1 MKKHKFKILTFVAVA
16 AALAGTGCFKS
27 IGYETFYVLRPWAQ
41 EGTVKTPIPREDM
54 LAYAFDADTTE
65 WSVLSYEDAVAGI
78 ITSRRTGEKL
88 RPIAQ
93 GEPYEIDGNENWLAM
108 QLNGPRFLIL
118 AVDQSNRLYGFTE
131 QAIGENLPQMHVS
144 VTFYPKEKGKRFLK
158 GKWIMCNDFYT
169 EPEPEPEP
177 EPAPEPE
184 PEPCVPADC
193 SSYSIASLSA
203 IVGQC
208 GHPKNYSTCS
218 PGCDQ
223 PTKYAC
229 LYPKADIES
238 TWKYTRENCPEP
250 NELSDGKT
258 FEFAGGA
265 TETRYKVCR
274 CPTAYNKTDATC
286 KNINTSEVAGASGNI
301 VCSERSKPVS
311 GSDPTFTPASCGSI
325 LGLDESDV
333 CVDKETN
340 VTYGKYCKCDG
351 PSYSSSSCPNTTA
364 LVCKTSTSTN
374 WQYIK
379 CL

>member
-169 EPEPEPEP
+169 EPEPEPDPDPENP
-177 EPAPEPE
+177 DTPDNPDNPGTEDPNPDDPGTPDDPDTPDTPAPDDPDTPENPENPDTPENPDVPDNPNPDTPDEPA
-184 PEPCVPADC
+184 
-193 SSYSIASLSA
+193 
-203 IVGQC
+203 
-208 GHPKNYSTCS
+208 
-218 PGCDQ
+218 
-223 PTKYAC
+223 
-229 LYPKADIES
+229 
-238 TWKYTRENCPEP
+238 
-250 NELSDGKT
+250 
-258 FEFAGGA
+258 
-265 TETRYKVCR
+265 
-274 CPTAYNKTDATC
+274 
-286 KNINTSEVAGASGNI
+286 
-301 VCSERSKPVS
+301 VS
-311 GSDPTFTPASCGSI
+311 G
-325 LGLDESDV
+325 V
-333 CVDKETN
+333 R
-340 VTYGKYCKCDG
+340 
-351 PSYSSSSCPNTTA
+351 PS
-364 LVCKTSTSTN
+364 LFR
-374 WQYIK
+374 
-379 CL
+379 

>member
-169 EPEPEPEP
+169 EPEPEPDPDPENP
-177 EPAPEPE
+177 DTPDNPDNPGTEDPNPDDPGTPDDPDTPDTPAPDDPDTPENPENPDTPENPDVPDNPNPDTPDEPA
-184 PEPCVPADC
+184 
-193 SSYSIASLSA
+193 
-203 IVGQC
+203 
-208 GHPKNYSTCS
+208 
-218 PGCDQ
+218 
-223 PTKYAC
+223 
-229 LYPKADIES
+229 
-238 TWKYTRENCPEP
+238 
-250 NELSDGKT
+250 
-258 FEFAGGA
+258 
-265 TETRYKVCR
+265 
-274 CPTAYNKTDATC
+274 
-286 KNINTSEVAGASGNI
+286 
-301 VCSERSKPVS
+301 VS
-311 GSDPTFTPASCGSI
+311 GAR
-325 LGLDESDV
+325 
-333 CVDKETN
+333 
-340 VTYGKYCKCDG
+340 
-351 PSYSSSSCPNTTA
+351 SS
-364 LVCKTSTSTN
+364 LFR
-374 WQYIK
+374 
-379 CL
+379 

>member
-1 MKKHKFKILTFVAVA
+1 MRPNIHYPTAVRRRYKA
-16 AALAGTGCFKS
+16 CLCGSSYTVTCTSNIQPGADSCTSINADGSKS
-27 IGYETFYVLRPWAQ
+27 TKY
-41 EGTVKTPIPREDM
+41 
-54 LAYAFDADTTE
+54 
-65 WSVLSYEDAVAGI
+65 VAG
-78 ITSRRTGEKL
+78 S
-88 RPIAQ
+88 
-93 GEPYEIDGNENWLAM
+93 
-108 QLNGPRFLIL
+108 
-118 AVDQSNRLYGFTE
+118 
-131 QAIGENLPQMHVS
+131 
-144 VTFYPKEKGKRFLK
+144 
-158 GKWIMCNDFYT
+158 C
-169 EPEPEPEP
+169 PEPE
-177 EPAPEPE
+177 
-184 PEPCVPADC
+184 CVPSDC

-203 IVGQC
+203 VVGQC

>member
-144 VTFYPKEKGKRFLK
+144 VTFYPKEKGRRFLK

-169 EPEPEPEP
+169 EPEPEPDPDP
-177 EPAPEPE
+177 ENPDTPDNPDNPGTEDPNPDDHQLRTIPIRPKIPTPRKTRMCPIIRIRTLPTNRQFPAPAR
-184 PEPCVPADC
+184 PCFD
-193 SSYSIASLSA
+193 
-203 IVGQC
+203 
-208 GHPKNYSTCS
+208 N
-218 PGCDQ
+218 
-223 PTKYAC
+223 
-229 LYPKADIES
+229 
-238 TWKYTRENCPEP
+238 R
-250 NELSDGKT
+250 KT
-258 FEFAGGA
+258 
-265 TETRYKVCR
+265 
-274 CPTAYNKTDATC
+274 
-286 KNINTSEVAGASGNI
+286 I
-301 VCSERSKPVS
+301 
-311 GSDPTFTPASCGSI
+311 
-325 LGLDESDV
+325 
-333 CVDKETN
+333 
-340 VTYGKYCKCDG
+340 
-351 PSYSSSSCPNTTA
+351 
-364 LVCKTSTSTN
+364 
-374 WQYIK
+374 
-379 CL
+379 

>member
-88 RPIAQ
+88 QPIAQ

-108 QLNGPRFLIL
+108 QLNGPRFFIL

-169 EPEPEPEP
+169 EPEPEPDPDPENP
-177 EPAPEPE
+177 DTPDNPDNPGTEDPNPDDPGTPDDPDTPDTPAPDDPDTPENPENPDTPENPDVPDNPNPDTPDEPA
-184 PEPCVPADC
+184 
-193 SSYSIASLSA
+193 
-203 IVGQC
+203 
-208 GHPKNYSTCS
+208 
-218 PGCDQ
+218 
-223 PTKYAC
+223 
-229 LYPKADIES
+229 
-238 TWKYTRENCPEP
+238 
-250 NELSDGKT
+250 
-258 FEFAGGA
+258 
-265 TETRYKVCR
+265 
-274 CPTAYNKTDATC
+274 
-286 KNINTSEVAGASGNI
+286 
-301 VCSERSKPVS
+301 VS
-311 GSDPTFTPASCGSI
+311 G
-325 LGLDESDV
+325 V
-333 CVDKETN
+333 R
-340 VTYGKYCKCDG
+340 
-351 PSYSSSSCPNTTA
+351 PS
-364 LVCKTSTSTN
+364 LFR
-374 WQYIK
+374 
-379 CL
+379 

>member
-88 RPIAQ
+88 QPIAQ

-108 QLNGPRFLIL
+108 QLNGPRFFIL

-169 EPEPEPEP
+169 EPEPEPDPDPENP
-177 EPAPEPE
+177 DTPDNPDNPGTEDPNPDDPGTPDDPDTPDTPAPDDPDTPENPENPDTPENPDVPDNPNPDTPDEPA
-184 PEPCVPADC
+184 
-193 SSYSIASLSA
+193 
-203 IVGQC
+203 
-208 GHPKNYSTCS
+208 
-218 PGCDQ
+218 
-223 PTKYAC
+223 
-229 LYPKADIES
+229 
-238 TWKYTRENCPEP
+238 
-250 NELSDGKT
+250 
-258 FEFAGGA
+258 
-265 TETRYKVCR
+265 
-274 CPTAYNKTDATC
+274 
-286 KNINTSEVAGASGNI
+286 
-301 VCSERSKPVS
+301 VS
-311 GSDPTFTPASCGSI
+311 GAR
-325 LGLDESDV
+325 
-333 CVDKETN
+333 
-340 VTYGKYCKCDG
+340 
-351 PSYSSSSCPNTTA
+351 SS
-364 LVCKTSTSTN
+364 LFR
-374 WQYIK
+374 
-379 CL
+379 

>member
-1 MKKHKFKILTFVAVA
+1 MLQALVPSRNRSRVFRQTVRHTALPAFRLLSDNAVIPKTT
-16 AALAGTGCFKS
+16 ALA
-27 IGYETFYVLRPWAQ
+27 VP
-41 EGTVKTPIPREDM
+41 
-54 LAYAFDADTTE
+54 DA
-65 WSVLSYEDAVAGI
+65 
-78 ITSRRTGEKL
+78 TSRQNM
-88 RPIAQ
+88 P
-93 GEPYEIDGNENWLAM
+93 
-108 QLNGPRFLIL
+108 
-118 AVDQSNRLYGFTE
+118 V
-131 QAIGENLPQMHVS
+131 
-144 VTFYPKEKGKRFLK
+144 
-158 GKWIMCNDFYT
+158 
-169 EPEPEPEP
+169 
-177 EPAPEPE
+177 
-184 PEPCVPADC
+184 
-193 SSYSIASLSA
+193 
-203 IVGQC
+203 
-208 GHPKNYSTCS
+208 
-218 PGCDQ
+218 
-223 PTKYAC
+223 
-229 LYPKADIES
+229 YPKADIES

>member
-88 RPIAQ
+88 QPIAQ

-144 VTFYPKEKGKRFLK
+144 VTFYPKEKGRRFLK

-169 EPEPEPEP
+169 EPEPEPDPDPENP
-177 EPAPEPE
+177 DTPDNPDNPGTEDPNPDDPGTPDDPDTPENPDTPDTPAPDDPDTPENPDTSENPDVPDNPNPDTPDEPA
-184 PEPCVPADC
+184 
-193 SSYSIASLSA
+193 
-203 IVGQC
+203 
-208 GHPKNYSTCS
+208 
-218 PGCDQ
+218 
-223 PTKYAC
+223 
-229 LYPKADIES
+229 
-238 TWKYTRENCPEP
+238 
-250 NELSDGKT
+250 
-258 FEFAGGA
+258 
-265 TETRYKVCR
+265 
-274 CPTAYNKTDATC
+274 
-286 KNINTSEVAGASGNI
+286 
-301 VCSERSKPVS
+301 VS
-311 GSDPTFTPASCGSI
+311 GAR
-325 LGLDESDV
+325 
-333 CVDKETN
+333 
-340 VTYGKYCKCDG
+340 
-351 PSYSSSSCPNTTA
+351 SS
-364 LVCKTSTSTN
+364 LFR
-374 WQYIK
+374 
-379 CL
+379 

>member
-54 LAYAFDADTTE
+54 LTYAFDADTTE

-88 RPIAQ
+88 QPIAQ

-169 EPEPEPEP
+169 EPEPEPDPDPENP
-177 EPAPEPE
+177 DTPDNPDNPGTEDPNPDDPGTPDDPDTPDTPAPDDPDTPENPENPDTPENPDVPDNPNPDTPDEPA
-184 PEPCVPADC
+184 
-193 SSYSIASLSA
+193 
-203 IVGQC
+203 
-208 GHPKNYSTCS
+208 
-218 PGCDQ
+218 
-223 PTKYAC
+223 
-229 LYPKADIES
+229 
-238 TWKYTRENCPEP
+238 
-250 NELSDGKT
+250 
-258 FEFAGGA
+258 
-265 TETRYKVCR
+265 
-274 CPTAYNKTDATC
+274 
-286 KNINTSEVAGASGNI
+286 
-301 VCSERSKPVS
+301 VS
-311 GSDPTFTPASCGSI
+311 G
-325 LGLDESDV
+325 V
-333 CVDKETN
+333 R
-340 VTYGKYCKCDG
+340 
-351 PSYSSSSCPNTTA
+351 PS
-364 LVCKTSTSTN
+364 LFR
-374 WQYIK
+374 
-379 CL
+379 

>member
-88 RPIAQ
+88 QPIAQ

-169 EPEPEPEP
+169 EPE
-177 EPAPEPE
+177 
-184 PEPCVPADC
+184 
-193 SSYSIASLSA
+193 L
-203 IVGQC
+203 
-208 GHPKNYSTCS
+208 
-218 PGCDQ
+218 
-223 PTKYAC
+223 
-229 LYPKADIES
+229 L
-238 TWKYTRENCPEP
+238 
-250 NELSDGKT
+250 
-258 FEFAGGA
+258 
-265 TETRYKVCR
+265 
-274 CPTAYNKTDATC
+274 
-286 KNINTSEVAGASGNI
+286 
-301 VCSERSKPVS
+301 
-311 GSDPTFTPASCGSI
+311 
-325 LGLDESDV
+325 
-333 CVDKETN
+333 TN
-340 VTYGKYCKCDG
+340 R
-351 PSYSSSSCPNTTA
+351 
-364 LVCKTSTSTN
+364 L
-374 WQYIK
+374 WI
-379 CL
+379 